1 MLMNV
6 INQTQAGR
14 SSAPCLADER
24 ATAAPPSFS
33 QMPLNR
39 GRTPGAQGRAGR
51 IVDVV
56 IRSIVGAERR
66 VFSREQ

>member
-1 MLMNV
+1 MLMKV
-6 INQTQAGR
+6 INQTQAWR

-51 IVDVV
+51 IVV